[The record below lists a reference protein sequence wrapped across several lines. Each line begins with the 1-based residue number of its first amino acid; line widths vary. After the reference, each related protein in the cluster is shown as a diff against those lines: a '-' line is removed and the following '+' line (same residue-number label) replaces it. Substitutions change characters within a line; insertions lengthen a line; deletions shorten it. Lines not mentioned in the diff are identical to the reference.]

1 MAKFNAEGVEGLEL
15 SLKEF
20 SEIPDAVV
28 EEILSAGADV
38 VVKAQREKIRELGL
52 VDTGKLE
59 QSIKSFSKVGRRG
72 GFRSRYFLVYPYGK
86 HGTWN
91 RRAVTKKY
99 KRSKHGRTYTVGGD
113 TKAVTNNDVGFVL
126 EFGAPKRNIKAYQ
139 WMRKANES
147 SAAAMVAAQFRV
159 YDEWLKSLNL

>member
-38 VVKAQREKIRELGL
+38 VVKAQKEKIQELFPKGTKTL
-52 VDTGKLE
+52 RD
-59 QSIKSFSKVGRRG
+59 SIRKFPKSGGRNNG
-72 GFRSRYFLVYPYGK
+72 WKRYVLVYPYGK